1 MLSNVLV
8 SSQLPFIRHPGTW
21 GRVAWPVVL
30 ALGYQCSLQHPINF
44 FLSLHYHRST
54 FTPPPFCFFCFFLLP
69 FPWLQINNILRS
81 GFIIT
86 LGAGMYVS
94 AAWQEISFI
103 VHLNAEHFNCKYQA
117 IIQRLQKKKMPD
129 PFLKPS
135 HYHALHGFL
144 QKWHKICCGQPE
156 SRKRNSGC
164 VSDCLWKRQIRA
176 VIFHYASDMSQ
187 WASGED
193 KMQTAQ
199 ETSFLIKLSPSCAKE
214 CFVSQ

>member
-1 MLSNVLV
+1 MSPSCWFVDASWNSRFPLYLTGDSPMCQITMTFSSKHCSMNKEDELCFAPWVSLNSAAGCTLFSQINFRFVLLHMLSNVLV

-54 FTPPPFCFFCFFLLP
+54 SPPVFVFFLFVFLLP

-117 IIQRLQKKKMPD
+117 IIQRLQKKK
-129 PFLKPS
+129 
-135 HYHALHGFL
+135 
-144 QKWHKICCGQPE
+144 
-156 SRKRNSGC
+156 
-164 VSDCLWKRQIRA
+164 CLLTL
-176 VIFHYASDMSQ
+176 F
-187 WASGED
+187 
-193 KMQTAQ
+193 
-199 ETSFLIKLSPSCAKE
+199 
-214 CFVSQ
+214 

>member
-1 MLSNVLV
+1 MFRSLGFTQFSSWLHSLFSQINFRFVLLHMLSNVLV

-54 FTPPPFCFFCFFLLP
+54 FPPPPGFFCFLFFFFTP
-69 FPWLQINNILRS
+69 FPFLNILRS

-117 IIQRLQKKKMPD
+117 IIQRLQKKK
-129 PFLKPS
+129 
-135 HYHALHGFL
+135 
-144 QKWHKICCGQPE
+144 
-156 SRKRNSGC
+156 
-164 VSDCLWKRQIRA
+164 CLLTL
-176 VIFHYASDMSQ
+176 F
-187 WASGED
+187 
-193 KMQTAQ
+193 
-199 ETSFLIKLSPSCAKE
+199 
-214 CFVSQ
+214 